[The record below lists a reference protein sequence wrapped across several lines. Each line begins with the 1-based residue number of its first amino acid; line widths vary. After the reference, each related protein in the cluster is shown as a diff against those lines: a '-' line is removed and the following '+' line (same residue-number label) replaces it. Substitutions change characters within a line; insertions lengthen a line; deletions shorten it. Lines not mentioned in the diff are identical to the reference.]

1 MEQIERA
8 IRLAALL
15 KFNYAIL
22 EPWGMYKSEKHP
34 WWSWP
39 KPTMT
44 KGEIRRLVK
53 IGKDLVKAK
62 EEPKKEEKKEEKK

>member
-1 MEQIERA
+1 MRVEQIERA

-53 IGKDLVKAK
+53 IGKDLGITLIPQIAAY
-62 EEPKKEEKKEEKK
+62 